1 MLLWTGFGCLPGLS
15 FSPKEEPVPTVNQ
28 LLTYHIL
35 YYRIIIY
42 NKIILSL
49 LYNVDTV
56 LLASRKRANKYMWQC
71 SICHLLGFLKILRGR
86 TVQRNPIPSFLSL
99 GDRVSLFILIAFSPS
114 LLDYTFTDFCLEQSG
129 QEYQIRQSSYHNKI
143 ELSKEKLLTTVNS
156 EVSYTREVF
165 LLATF
170 AYSCKKE
177 MDMRDKDKFELE
189 ESSNNPIN
197 YHSPG
202 GISLDRRF
210 NSTGIPNSSLGLIST
225 DNQMSVC
232 RGDIVGAAS
241 CSSASVIDSFGPSM
255 WEHPTNSQ
263 NLVFCDVNVQNI
275 AGSSNTAG
283 IGKGV
288 PASLRNGIDRTLE
301 MGWNPPNSMLKGGFF
316 LPNAS
321 GMFPQ
326 SLSQFPADS
335 AFIERAARF
344 SCFNGE
350 NFNDMVNPFGA
361 PESMGLFSRGGGM
374 MQGTGENFMGS
385 GMKSVSGGQA
395 PKNFMKAVEASKDVS
410 MSVNHMA
417 TEGSPLKNET
427 KSDSLARSRDE
438 AKQGMVGSGN
448 ASDEAEFSDGGGQD
462 EPSMMEG
469 NCREPSAK
477 SLGSKKRKRNGQV
490 ATILLNCFLKCLSG
504 GILIKDAEFDQAKGT
519 PQSAEPA
526 KGSPETQLKGDQK
539 PNSTTS
545 VDAGKQGKQGSL
557 GSDQF
562 KEEYIHVRAR
572 RGQATNSHSLA
583 ERVRR
588 EKISE
593 RMKFLQ
599 DLVPG
604 CSKVT
609 GKAVMLDEII
619 NYVQSLQRQVEFLSM
634 KLATVNPRL
643 DLNIEGLL
651 AKDVFSPKILQLH
664 AVPPSS
670 LAFSLEMPMAY
681 PPSHPS
687 QPGLIPTAFPGMDS
701 HSDIIRRTINSQLV
715 PMTAGFKEP
724 AQQPPNVWDDE
735 LRNVVQMSYGT
746 SAPHDSQDV
755 NEPLPPGHLK
765 AEL

>member
-1 MLLWTGFGCLPGLS
+1 
-15 FSPKEEPVPTVNQ
+15 
-28 LLTYHIL
+28 
-35 YYRIIIY
+35 
-42 NKIILSL
+42 
-49 LYNVDTV
+49 
-56 LLASRKRANKYMWQC
+56 
-71 SICHLLGFLKILRGR
+71 
-86 TVQRNPIPSFLSL
+86 
-99 GDRVSLFILIAFSPS
+99 
-114 LLDYTFTDFCLEQSG
+114 
-129 QEYQIRQSSYHNKI
+129 
-143 ELSKEKLLTTVNS
+143 
-156 EVSYTREVF
+156 
-165 LLATF
+165 
-170 AYSCKKE
+170 
-177 MDMRDKDKFELE
+177 MDMSDRDKFELE
-189 ESSNNPIN
+189 ESNDNPIN
-197 YHSPG
+197 YRSPG
-202 GISLDRRF
+202 GMSLDRRF
-210 NSTGIPNSSLGLIST
+210 NSTSIPNSSLSLVPT

-232 RGDIVGAAS
+232 RGDLAGAAS
-241 CSSASVIDSFGPSM
+241 CSSASVIDSFGPAM

-263 NLVFCDVNVQNI
+263 NLVFGDINVQNI
-275 AGSSNTAG
+275 ASSSNTAG

-301 MGWNPPNSMLKGGFF
+301 MGWNPPNPMLKGGNF

-321 GMFPQ
+321 GMLPQ
-326 SLSQFPADS
+326 SLSQFPAAS

-344 SCFNGE
+344 SSFNGG
-350 NFNDMVNPFGA
+350 NFSDMGNSFGV

-374 MQGTGENFMGS
+374 MQGPGEVFMGS
-385 GMKSVSGGQA
+385 GMKSVSGGRA
-395 PKNFMKAVEASKDVS
+395 PKNVMNAVEASKDVS

-427 KSDSLARSRDE
+427 KSESLARSRDE
-438 AKQGMVGSGN
+438 AKQGMGGSGN
-448 ASDEAEFSDGGGQD
+448 DSDEAEFSGGGGGQD
-462 EPSMMEG
+462 EPSMLEG
-469 NCREPSAK
+469 NCRELSAK
-477 SLGSKKRKRNGQV
+477 SLGSNKRKRNGQ
-490 ATILLNCFLKCLSG
+490 
-504 GILIKDAEFDQAKGT
+504 DAELDQARGT

-526 KGSPETQLKGDQK
+526 KGSPETQQKGDQK
-539 PNSTTS
+539 PTS
-545 VDAGKQGKQGSL
+545 ITSKDAGKQGKQGSL
-557 GSDQF
+557 GSDQP
-562 KEEYIHVRAR
+562 KEDYIHVRAR

-651 AKDVFSPKILQLH
+651 AKDILQLH

-687 QPGLIPTAFPGMDS
+687 QPGLVPTAFPGMDN
-701 HSDIIRRTINSQLV
+701 HSDIIRRTINSQLT

-724 AQQPPNVWDDE
+724 AQLPNVWDDE
-735 LRNVVQMSYGT
+735 LRNVVQMSYGP

-755 NEPLPPGHLK
+755 NKPPPPGHLK
-765 AEL
+765 VEL

>member
-1 MLLWTGFGCLPGLS
+1 
-15 FSPKEEPVPTVNQ
+15 
-28 LLTYHIL
+28 
-35 YYRIIIY
+35 
-42 NKIILSL
+42 
-49 LYNVDTV
+49 
-56 LLASRKRANKYMWQC
+56 
-71 SICHLLGFLKILRGR
+71 
-86 TVQRNPIPSFLSL
+86 
-99 GDRVSLFILIAFSPS
+99 
-114 LLDYTFTDFCLEQSG
+114 
-129 QEYQIRQSSYHNKI
+129 
-143 ELSKEKLLTTVNS
+143 
-156 EVSYTREVF
+156 
-165 LLATF
+165 
-170 AYSCKKE
+170 

-189 ESSNNPIN
+189 ESNNNPIN

-202 GISLDRRF
+202 GMPVDRRF
-210 NSTGIPNSSLGLIST
+210 NSTSIPNSSLGLIPT

-232 RGDIVGAAS
+232 RGDLAGAAS
-241 CSSASVIDSFGPSM
+241 CSSAS
-255 WEHPTNSQ
+255 
-263 NLVFCDVNVQNI
+263 
-275 AGSSNTAG
+275 G

-321 GMFPQ
+321 GMLPQ

-350 NFNDMVNPFGA
+350 SFNDMVNPFGA

-417 TEGSPLKNET
+417 TNKGSPLKNET

-438 AKQGMVGSGN
+438 VKQGMVGSGN
-448 ASDEAEFSDGGGQD
+448 ASDEAEFSGGGGQE
-462 EPSMMEG
+462 EPSMLEG
-469 NCREPSAK
+469 NCRELSAK
-477 SLGSKKRKRNGQV
+477 ILDSKKRKRNGQDV
-490 ATILLNCFLKCLSG
+490 
-504 GILIKDAEFDQAKGT
+504 EFDQAKGT

-526 KGSPETQLKGDQK
+526 KGSPETQPMGDQK

-545 VDAGKQGKQGSL
+545 KDPGKQGKQGSL
-557 GSDQF
+557 GSDQPN
-562 KEEYIHVRAR
+562 EEYIH
-572 RGQATNSHSLA
+572 
-583 ERVRR
+583 
-588 EKISE
+588 
-593 RMKFLQ
+593 

-651 AKDVFSPKILQLH
+651 AKDVFSPKMLQLH

-681 PPSHPS
+681 PPSLPS

-701 HSDIIRRTINSQLV
+701 HSDIIRRTINSQLT
-715 PMTAGFKEP
+715 PTTAGFKEP
-724 AQQPPNVWDDE
+724 AQLPNVWDDE

-765 AEL
+765 VEL